1 MSVRMTLLGSGG
13 TVRAE
18 IELTRPAPPPRDSD
32 PDARLAAHLAA
43 YLTRPRPV
51 RGRATCAVD
60 RPPPA
65 AGIII

>member
-1 MSVRMTLLGSGG
+1 MTLLGSGG
-13 TVRAE
+13 TVRAQ
-18 IELTRPAPPPRDSD
+18 IELARPAPPSRASD
-32 PDARLAAHLAA
+32 PDAQLAARLAA

-60 RPPPA
+60 RPPPV

>member
-1 MSVRMTLLGSGG
+1 MTLLGSDG

-18 IELTRPAPPPRDSD
+18 IELARPGPPSGVSG
-32 PDARLAAHLAA
+32 PDLQLAARLAA
-43 YLTRPRPV
+43 YLTRPHPV
-51 RGRATCAVD
+51 RRRATCAVD